1 MTTGTIL
8 KKEEEQCLTC
18 EWLKIEQQR
27 RESGNKEQKSRERG
41 SENDWCEMFETAPLG
56 MCVGWVRMERR
67 R

>member
-1 MTTGTIL
+1 MTQGTVL

-27 RESGNKEQKSRERG
+27 RESGKEGEQGSRE
-41 SENDWCEMFETAPLG
+41 SVNDWCEMFETAPLG